1 MKDLDIEFEQID
13 NESGN
18 PDQQQWAHEILTDF
32 EMLIDVI
39 GVESVMF
46 LMSAEHEKILTA
58 WIKRGVDIQSK
69 TKQ

>member
-18 PDQQQWAHEILTDF
+18 PDQKQWAHEILTDF
-32 EMLIDVI
+32 ETLIDVI
-39 GVESVMF
+39 GVESVCF
-46 LMSAEHEKILTA
+46 LMSAEHEKILTN
-58 WIKRGVDIQSK
+58 WIKRGVDIQAK